1 MLFVCVQAWPWFALV
16 SCFLLIWD
24 NFILR
29 QRNRRLALEV
39 ENIKAILELRNDGIQ
54 NFERFLVHEDE
65 RKWRKIR
72 ESRAEEVYR
81 LQNYC
86 TKLEE
91 ELEIEKRRN
100 RMDVPKELQ
109 ILNEELTKQI
119 EDLKK
124 KVAVLEVQLKE
135 EIVCLATRTL
145 RILYANFFKGDGD
158 SDFYKT
164 AIAKCSELLELI
176 REVLT
181 CPITKELMDDP
192 CMTYPIGDRSKFAA
206 AHLYDRA
213 ALENWKK
220 QHHTEPM
227 TRSNF
232 AIAFSYGHRKLLEM
246 YKKICND
253 SFWAKLNEIQ
263 ASSNLGNADVQAFL
277 TLMRA

>member
-39 ENIKAILELRNDGIQ
+39 ENIKAILELRHDGIQ
-54 NFERFLVHEDE
+54 RCERFLVDENE

-145 RILYANFFKGDGD
+145 RILYANFFKSDGD

-181 CPITKELMDDP
+181 CPIT
-192 CMTYPIGDRSKFAA
+192 
-206 AHLYDRA
+206 
-213 ALENWKK
+213 
-220 QHHTEPM
+220 
-227 TRSNF
+227 
-232 AIAFSYGHRKLLEM
+232 
-246 YKKICND
+246 
-253 SFWAKLNEIQ
+253 
-263 ASSNLGNADVQAFL
+263 
-277 TLMRA
+277 